1 MGHVYAQVLPPC
13 SNTGDSA
20 AQMVVSMR
28 PPDDLAGVDVVIATR
43 DRPELLRRAIDA
55 ILRQDYAG
63 QVDVVV
69 VSGL

>member
-1 MGHVYAQVLPPC
+1 
-13 SNTGDSA
+13 
-20 AQMVVSMR
+20 MR

-69 VSGL
+69 VFAL